1 MYRFLSRPRSKE
13 NNGTSHYFIF
23 VKYKKL
29 VWPEWLYTF
38 AWLCHLAAFSF
49 AFVDLKRAIYALF
62 AIRRIISL
70 EILFVPY
77 IFFSFF
83 FFLHLHILFS
93 NVFSRAVEKFNKK
106 IPRRKVAHVQFS
118 LYQMLNPPK
127 YTVNSTLQG
136 VASLSFVIASLL
148 DQMLSRLSTPS
159 SKTKETFC

>member
-1 MYRFLSRPRSKE
+1 MAVHICVTLSFGSFFFCFRRLKKSDLCFVCHSKNHFTCDLICPLHFL
-13 NNGTSHYFIF
+13 
-23 VKYKKL
+23 
-29 VWPEWLYTF
+29 
-38 AWLCHLAAFSF
+38 
-49 AFVDLKRAIYALF
+49 
-62 AIRRIISL
+62 
-70 EILFVPY
+70 
-77 IFFSFF
+77 FFFFF

-136 VASLSFVIASLL
+136 VASLSFLIASLL